1 MHKMWALT
9 GSFMGRLVIC
19 LLLSAIIPTVLVGY
33 FSFTTA
39 KAGLEK
45 FVLDELAS
53 SRNRVKENLT
63 AYLKTAFNNADFLAQ
78 TSPVKAAYQWLSS
91 MEQEIRA
98 NEGPQN
104 KGTAEHF
111 AQELNAGVPMMAVL
125 FRTWMEKYEAENN
138 YQDLL
143 IILGKDQG
151 RLVYSFRN
159 PVKTVQ
165 NLSHD
170 PLSRTSL
177 ARLWQRIQSTKKPAI
192 VDFTYFGA
200 PVNSVVSFIG
210 VPVFL
215 AGDFSGILVLQI
227 GQERIDEI
235 VRSAGWRGNTGDAF
249 IVGEDY
255 LLRSNAR
262 DAPTSILQ
270 KKMEIKSS
278 KDAFQNK
285 EGVGIDTSYGTS
297 PALVAWSKVG
307 LKEQSDLGADFDW
320 AVITKIDA
328 VEALDPV
335 SVLRN
340 RVVWIGCIIGI
351 IAALGG
357 FLMARSLS
365 KPVSA
370 LASIANDVNRG
381 DLTIDIPKL
390 SKIKEIGELGD
401 AFRTMIGGLRN
412 QTASVIQGINV
423 LRQAA
428 SEISTTVSQVA
439 SGATETLAAITQT
452 SATME
457 QFRQGAQLAGDK
469 GKNMAQMAKKA
480 SEMSTTGN
488 KATED
493 TRLRMNIIREQM
505 DSIRETVLELSG
517 RAQAIENIMSTV
529 QDLADQS
536 HLLAV
541 NASIE
546 AARAGEH
553 GKGFSVVAQEIK
565 ALADQSKGATQQ
577 IKTILED
584 TRNRI
589 NSVVIST
596 EQGSKEVQTG
606 VDQANIAETAI
617 QNLSVS
623 VFDASQIASI
633 IEATS
638 EQQAVGVS
646 QVSDAMSNI
655 NQAMREISNRAG
667 ELEGAV
673 GKLSN
678 LGTSLQELTV
688 RYKV

>member
-1 MHKMWALT
+1 MRQIWAIT
-9 GSFMGRLVIC
+9 RNFMGRLVIC
-19 LLLSAIIPTVLVGY
+19 LLLSALIPTVLVGY

-39 KAGLEK
+39 KTGLEK
-45 FVLDELAS
+45 FVLEELAS
-53 SRNRVKENLT
+53 SRNRVQLNIT
-63 AYLKTAFNNADFLAQ
+63 DYLKTASNHASFLAE
-78 TSPVKAAYQWLSS
+78 TSTVKSAYQRLSS
-91 MEQEIRA
+91 MEQEIR
-98 NEGPQN
+98 NQEGSQI
-104 KGTAEHF
+104 KSISKDLAET
-111 AQELNAGVPMMAVL
+111 LSYNLPMMTIL
-125 FRTWMEKYEAENN
+125 FRTWMEKHGAENSC
-138 YQDLL
+138 QDLL
-143 IILGKDQG
+143 VVWGKDQG
-151 RLVYSFRN
+151 YLVYSFRN
-159 PVKTVQ
+159 PLETVQ
-165 NLSHD
+165 NLRDD

-177 ARLWQRIQSTKKPAI
+177 ARLWQNIQSTKKPAI
-192 VDFTYFGA
+192 VDFTYFQA

-210 VPVFL
+210 APVF
-215 AGDFSGILVLQI
+215 AEGEFMGILVLQI
-227 GQERIDEI
+227 GPERIDEI
-235 VRSAGWRGNTGDAF
+235 LRSAGWRGNTGDAF

-262 DAPTSILQ
+262 GAPTSILQ
-270 KKMEIKSS
+270 KKMDTRSS
-278 KDAFQNK
+278 KEAFQNK
-285 EGVGIDTSYGTS
+285 EGVGIDTAYGTS
-297 PALVAWSKVG
+297 PALVAWSKAG
-307 LKEQSDLGADFDW
+307 LKEQGDLGADFDW
-320 AVITKIDA
+320 AIITKIDA
-328 VEALDPV
+328 VEAFEPV
-335 SVLRN
+335 ALLRN
-340 RVVWIGCIIGI
+340 RVVWIGFIVGLV
-351 IAALGG
+351 ATLGG
-357 FLMARSLS
+357 FLTARSLS
-365 KPVSA
+365 KPISA
-370 LASIANDVNRG
+370 LASIANKVSRG

-390 SKIKEIGELGD
+390 SKIREIGELAD
-401 AFRTMIGGLRN
+401 AFRSMIEGLRN
-412 QTASVIQGINV
+412 QTASVIEGINV
-423 LRQAA
+423 LRQTA

-439 SGATETLAAITQT
+439 SSSTETLAAISQT
-452 SATME
+452 STTME

-493 TRLRMNIIREQM
+493 TRLRINIIREQM

-577 IKTILED
+577 IRTILED

-606 VDQANIAETAI
+606 VDQANIAESAI

-623 VFDASQIASI
+623 VSNAAQIASV

-638 EQQAVGVS
+638 EQQAIGVS
-646 QVSDAMSNI
+646 QVSDALSHI
-655 NQAMREISNRAG
+655 NEAMREISNQAG

-678 LGTSLQELTV
+678 LGISLQELTV